1 MPNKA
6 TELSVLVGSP
16 GDVTEERERLEQV
29 VSSVNSAFAGTGI
42 SLRLIRWEH
51 DVRPGLGED
60 AQAVVND
67 EIPEDYDVFIG
78 IMWNSVGTPTG
89 RAISGTIEEFE
100 QAVERFDKDPSSIR
114 VMMYFKDAVP
124 MSMADIDPEQLAAVR
139 AFRAK
144 FKGMGLYKTFS
155 STDDFATAVQVH
167 LTKLMLDQLPR
178 DSGGGITLIA
188 TVPDESE
195 PDEAELDA
203 ELSGNMILVEE
214 EEGLLE
220 LQDTFEAETKAL
232 VGVLE
237 RMGEATNEVGDRMR
251 LRNKGLQLIQGKVQ
265 GSQAPRSFH
274 GEIKRQV
281 AHAARDMDRFV
292 NKMKAELP
300 LYRQHLD
307 RGMST
312 FVRLVPVSMQFEFD
326 RDELARAGRRML
338 QQMDSMLESTEGF
351 HDSVKGLPPL
361 TSPLVRSKRATEGVL
376 KQVIDIS
383 RGGRATLAE
392 ALSILE

>member
-1 MPNKA
+1 
-6 TELSVLVGSP
+6 
-16 GDVTEERERLEQV
+16 
-29 VSSVNSAFAGTGI
+29 
-42 SLRLIRWEH
+42 
-51 DVRPGLGED
+51 
-60 AQAVVND
+60 
-67 EIPEDYDVFIG
+67 
-78 IMWNSVGTPTG
+78 
-89 RAISGTIEEFE
+89 
-100 QAVERFDKDPSSIR
+100 
-114 VMMYFKDAVP
+114 

-144 FKGMGLYKTFS
+144 FEGMGLYKTFS

-188 TVPDESE
+188 TVPDEVE
-195 PDEAELDA
+195 PDEPEPDESELDA

-232 VGVLE
+232 VGVLD
-237 RMGEATNEVGDRMR
+237 RMGEATNEVGDRIR

-326 RDELARAGRRML
+326 RDELARAGRKML
-338 QQMDSMLESTEGF
+338 QQMDSMLESIEGF
-351 HDSVKGLPPL
+351 HDSVKSLPPL